1 MCPAGHPPRID
12 RGIEQTLIPLLE
24 AHMTATIPT
33 TELLTEELL
42 ARFDE
47 RAPIYDR
54 EHRFF
59 QEDFEELRDR
69 GYLLAAV
76 PTAFGGAGLTFA
88 EVQDLQRRLAY
99 VAPATALA
107 VNMHFYWTGV
117 AAQLSAAGDPSCEW
131 MLRAAADGAVFAAGH
146 GEAGNDIPV
155 LLSSSAAERVDGG
168 WEITGHKIF
177 GSLSPVWT
185 FLGVHA
191 LDTSD
196 PENLRVVH
204 AFVPRDA
211 ERYTIN
217 QTWDVLGMRATES
230 NDTILD
236 HTFVPD
242 EYIALVCPAGFA
254 GAQLFQLSIFAW
266 GLLGF
271 ATVYRSIA
279 QRAYDETVR
288 KMHQRKSVA
297 LTRSMAYHPGVQHE
311 VAEMRI
317 ALEAMDRVLDGVVS
331 DWSNGV
337 DHGHDW
343 VVKIVGSKYFVVNEA
358 WKVVDAALDLSGGS
372 GIFTR
377 DRMQQLF
384 RDARLG
390 RIHPGN
396 SLLTHELVG
405 KLSLGINPD
414 EQPRWG

>member
-1 MCPAGHPPRID
+1 V
-12 RGIEQTLIPLLE
+12 
-24 AHMTATIPT
+24 
-33 TELLTEELL
+33 EL
-42 ARFDE
+42 
-47 RAPIYDR
+47 
-54 EHRFF
+54 
-59 QEDFEELRDR
+59 
-69 GYLLAAV
+69 
-76 PTAFGGAGLTFA
+76 GGAGLRFA
-88 EVQDLQRRLAY
+88 EIQELQRRLAY

-117 AAQLSAAGDPSCEW
+117 AADLWRAGDASCEW
-131 MLRAAADGAVFAAGH
+131 ILRESTNGAVFAAGH

-185 FLGVHA
+185 YLGVHA
-191 LDTSD
+191 MDTSD
-196 PENLRVVH
+196 PEHPQVVH
-204 AFVPRDA
+204 AFVSRDA
-211 ERYTIN
+211 ERYHIE
-217 QTWDVLGMRATES
+217 QTWNVLGMRATES
-230 NDTILD
+230 NDTLLD

-242 EYIALVCPAGFA
+242 DRIALVCPAGFA
-254 GAQLFQLSIFAW
+254 GAGLFQVAIFAW
-266 GLLGF
+266 ALLGF
-271 ATVYRSIA
+271 ATVYSSLA

-288 KMHQRKSVA
+288 RMHRRTSIA

-317 ALEAMDRVLDGVVS
+317 SLEATEKFLGGIID

-337 DHGHDW
+337 DHGMDW
-343 VVKIVGSKYFVVNEA
+343 PVKILAAKYFVVNQA
-358 WKVVDAALDLSGGS
+358 WSVVDRALDLSGGS

-377 DRMQQLF
+377 DRMEQMF

-396 SLLTHELVG
+396 SLLTHEVVG
-405 KLSLGINPD
+405 KLSLGVNPD

>member
-1 MCPAGHPPRID
+1 MRRQVAQGGRTPSPEGAM
-12 RGIEQTLIPLLE
+12 TTTE
-24 AHMTATIPT
+24 ARPGTD
-33 TELLTEELL
+33 ELLTADLL

-47 RAPIYDR
+47 RTPVYDR
-54 EHRFF
+54 EHRFLT
-59 QEDFEELRDR
+59 EDFEELRAR
-69 GYLLAAV
+69 GYLNAAV
-76 PTAFGGAGLTFA
+76 PVELGGAGLRFA
-88 EVQDLQRRLAY
+88 EIQELQRRLAY

-117 AAQLSAAGDPSCEW
+117 AADLWRAGDASCEW
-131 MLRAAADGAVFAAGH
+131 ILRESTNGAVFAAGH

-185 FLGVHA
+185 YLGVHA
-191 LDTSD
+191 MDTSD
-196 PENLRVVH
+196 PEHPQVVH

-211 ERYTIN
+211 ERYHIE
-217 QTWDVLGMRATES
+217 QTWNVLGMRATES
-230 NDTILD
+230 NDTLLD

-242 EYIALVCPAGFA
+242 ERIALVCPAGFA
-254 GAQLFQLSIFAW
+254 GAGLFQVAIFAW
-266 GLLGF
+266 ALLGF
-271 ATVYRSIA
+271 ATVYSSLA

-288 KMHQRKSVA
+288 RMHRRTSIA

-317 ALEAMDRVLDGVVS
+317 SLEATEKFLGGIID

-337 DHGHDW
+337 DHGMDW
-343 VVKIVGSKYFVVNEA
+343 PVKILAAKYFVVNQA
-358 WKVVDAALDLSGGS
+358 WSVVDRALDLSGGS

-377 DRMQQLF
+377 DRMEQMF

-390 RIHPGN
+390 RMHPGN
-396 SLLTHELVG
+396 SLLTHEVVG
-405 KLSLGINPD
+405 KLSLGVNPD

>member
-1 MCPAGHPPRID
+1 MTTTTVPATD
-12 RGIEQTLIPLLE
+12 
-24 AHMTATIPT
+24 
-33 TELLTEELL
+33 LLTEELL

-47 RAPIYDR
+47 RAPVYDR

-59 QEDFEELRDR
+59 QEDFDELRER
-69 GYLLAAV
+69 GYLNAAV
-76 PTAFGGAGLTFA
+76 PTAFGGGGLSFA
-88 EVQDLQRRLAY
+88 EVQALQSRLAY

-117 AAQLSAAGDPSCEW
+117 AADLSAAGDPSCEW
-131 MLRAAADGAVFAAGH
+131 MLRASVDDGAVFAAGH
-146 GEAGNDIPV
+146 GEAGNDIP
-155 LLSSSAAERVDGG
+155 LLMSSSAAERVDGG

-185 FLGVHA
+185 YLGLHA

-196 PENLRVVH
+196 PAGPRVVH
-204 AFVPRDA
+204 AFLPRNA
-211 ERYTIN
+211 ERYHIE

-236 HTFVPD
+236 HTFIPD
-242 EYIALVCPAGFA
+242 EYVALVCPAGFGGA
-254 GAQLFQLSIFAW
+254 GMFQVAIFAW

-288 KMHQRKSVA
+288 RMHRRTSVA

-317 ALEAMDRVLDGVVS
+317 ALEAIDGYLGRVID
-331 DWSNGV
+331 DWSNHV
-337 DHGHDW
+337 DHGMEW
-343 VVKIVGSKYFVVNEA
+343 PLKILAAKHFTVNQA
-358 WKVVDAALDLSGGS
+358 WQVVDSALDLSGGS

-377 DRMQQLF
+377 DRMQQMF

-396 SLLTHELVG
+396 SLLTHEVVG